1 MLDVAL
7 SNNPGGESMET
18 SMTKVS
24 EAAEEYE
31 ANAEVDNVKR
41 TMEYLFGPFRFIP
54 ARRTLH
60 CGEVPQRIGSR
71 AFDILA
77 ILVERP
83 SEPVSKRELINRV
96 WPTSVVEDGNLK
108 VHVSALR
115 RTLGEFEQGS
125 NYIATII
132 GRGYC
137 FVAPVQANK
146 LTAAHQRRLS
156 QFD

>member
-1 MLDVAL
+1 
-7 SNNPGGESMET
+7 MET
-18 SMTKVS
+18 AMTAVS
-24 EAAEEYE
+24 EAPGEYAADGE
-31 ANAEVDNVKR
+31 VHLAKNA
-41 TMEYLFGPFRFIP
+41 MEYLFGPFRFIP

-60 CGEVPQRIGSR
+60 CGDVPQRLGSR

-96 WPTSVVEDGNLK
+96 WPTTIVEDGNLK
-108 VHVSALR
+108 VHVAALR

-137 FVAPVQANK
+137 FVGPVQANRI
-146 LTAAHQRRLS
+146 AAERRRLNCV
-156 QFD
+156 D

>member
-1 MLDVAL
+1 
-7 SNNPGGESMET
+7 
-18 SMTKVS
+18 MTNVS
-24 EAAEEYE
+24 ETAGEYE
-31 ANAEVDNVKR
+31 ADAEVHDAKK

-60 CGEVPQRIGSR
+60 CGDVPQRLGSR
-71 AFDILA
+71 AFDILT

-96 WPTSVVEDGNLK
+96 WPTTVVEDGNLK
-108 VHVSALR
+108 VHVSAIR
-115 RTLGEFEQGS
+115 RTLGEFEHGS

-146 LTAAHQRRLS
+146 IAVERQRRS
-156 QFD
+156 ISAD

>member
-1 MLDVAL
+1 
-7 SNNPGGESMET
+7 MET
-18 SMTKVS
+18 SHTKVS
-24 EAAEEYE
+24 EAAGEVE
-31 ANAEVDNVKR
+31 ADVEVQQGKKA
-41 TMEYLFGPFRFIP
+41 MEYLFGPFRFIP

-60 CGEVPQRIGSR
+60 CGDVPQRLGSR

-83 SEPVSKRELINRV
+83 SEPVSKRELIDRV
-96 WPTSVVEDGNLK
+96 WPATVVEDGNLK
-108 VHVSALR
+108 VHVAALR
-115 RTLGEFEQGS
+115 RTLGEFEHGS

-146 LTAAHQRRLS
+146 IATERERRLTCAE
-156 QFD
+156 

>member
-1 MLDVAL
+1 
-7 SNNPGGESMET
+7 MET
-18 SMTKVS
+18 SRTKVS
-24 EAAEEYE
+24 QAAGEYE
-31 ANAEVDNVKR
+31 ANAEVDNMKK

-60 CGEVPQRIGSR
+60 CGDVPQRIGSR
-71 AFDILA
+71 AFDILT

-83 SEPVSKRELINRV
+83 SEPVSKRELIDRV
-96 WPTSVVEDGNLK
+96 WPTTVVEDGNLK

-115 RTLGEFEQGS
+115 RTLGEFEEGS

-146 LTAAHQRRLS
+146 ITAVHQHRFIHS
-156 QFD
+156 G

>member
-1 MLDVAL
+1 
-7 SNNPGGESMET
+7 MEASIT
-18 SMTKVS
+18 QVS
-24 EAAEEYE
+24 EAAEAYA
-31 ANAEVDNVKR
+31 ANAEVPDVKK

-60 CGEVPQRIGSR
+60 CGDIPQRIGSR

-77 ILVERP
+77 ILVEHP

-146 LTAAHQRRLS
+146 IAAERQHRSARS
-156 QFD
+156 D

>member
-1 MLDVAL
+1 
-7 SNNPGGESMET
+7 
-18 SMTKVS
+18 MTAVS
-24 EAAEEYE
+24 EAPGEYD
-31 ANAEVDNVKR
+31 ANAEVQHVMK

-60 CGEVPQRIGSR
+60 CGDVPQRLGSR

-96 WPTSVVEDGNLK
+96 WPTTIVEDGNLK
-108 VHVSALR
+108 VHVAALR

-146 LTAAHQRRLS
+146 IAPERQRRLTWV
-156 QFD
+156 D

>member
-1 MLDVAL
+1 
-7 SNNPGGESMET
+7 MET
-18 SMTKVS
+18 SITKVS
-24 EAAEEYE
+24 GAPGEYE
-31 ANAEVDNVKR
+31 ANAEVHDVKK

-60 CGEVPQRIGSR
+60 CGDVPQRLGSR

-83 SEPVSKRELINRV
+83 SEAVSKRELMNRV
-96 WPTSVVEDGNLK
+96 WPTTVVEDGNLK
-108 VHVSALR
+108 VHVAALR

-137 FVAPVQANK
+137 FVAPVQANRI
-146 LTAAHQRRLS
+146 AAERQRRLTCA
-156 QFD
+156 D